1 MKLRHRFLFMSDL
14 ISDFK
19 KNYFLSTLMIVIAF
33 MIFDIIVTLFVKQ
46 AGELND
52 FYNVFIKDL
61 GDIYRIQYEFSDE
74 EEVFE
79 KQENIAGFLNEIKQS
94 SSVESLSM
102 FTFSKIY
109 FDQFSDSDEYAEIME
124 KRTVSEYEGTVD
136 SSSSKILYINEDI
149 SKIMRLEN
157 ASGIALYEY
166 KGDNIPIL
174 AGKSFSS
181 ILKIG
186 DLLTSGSYTFEVVG
200 FMEEGSSWIKHGVI
214 EISYDELQSLDY
226 CFVMDIG
233 LISDTLS
240 LDTMNSTFI
249 TFRDKKVINEIEDIA
264 SKNGLSITMVTLK
277 QEISNVETDRDDALE
292 IYRRILI
299 FMILLCVLTAS
310 AASMISILLQKKKIG
325 IWYANG
331 ILPQDVYGFI
341 GLMQFMR
348 LAISTIMAYSAGI
361 AYASLYD
368 EAYKNVHTG
377 QTSIYMLVLAIVTWI
392 ITTIVPC
399 AYIRSKKVVDLIR

>member
-1 MKLRHRFLFMSDL
+1 
-14 ISDFK
+14 
-19 KNYFLSTLMIVIAF
+19 MIVIAF

-226 CFVMDIG
+226 CFVIDIG

-277 QEISNVETDRDDALE
+277 QEISNVENDRDDALE

-331 ILPQDVYGFI
+331 ISHSNLDNNNNSAMRIYPQ
-341 GLMQFMR
+341 
-348 LAISTIMAYSAGI
+348 
-361 AYASLYD
+361 
-368 EAYKNVHTG
+368 
-377 QTSIYMLVLAIVTWI
+377 
-392 ITTIVPC
+392 
-399 AYIRSKKVVDLIR
+399 